1 MILYNDC
8 GDIMKKIRTAI
19 IIFLLIFLARG
30 YFNNRENISRE
41 VTLKDSENFVRR
53 EDLSDKIEII
63 KEKAK
68 DDKNYAYVYEN
79 IDKLPDL
86 MVKLAAK
93 REESLGFII
102 GYLKDDKSIA
112 MKSEDCGVDNPVKFY
127 LQYDPRWGYVKYAGG
142 IIGTRGCMPTTLSM
156 TLSGCGI
163 DRSPKEIAEFAE
175 KSGYVESGMSS
186 WNLVENY
193 LSKEGINVHGI
204 MKSEIISE
212 LENGNYVILSFGPG
226 YFTDSGHIAL
236 ASGLDDEGR
245 IILNDPN
252 SIYNSKN
259 RWRYDRIKKQIK
271 AAWAVNKDL

>member
-1 MILYNDC
+1 
-8 GDIMKKIRTAI
+8 
-19 IIFLLIFLARG
+19 
-30 YFNNRENISRE
+30 
-41 VTLKDSENFVRR
+41 
-53 EDLSDKIEII
+53 
-63 KEKAK
+63 
-68 DDKNYAYVYEN
+68 
-79 IDKLPDL
+79 
-86 MVKLAAK
+86 
-93 REESLGFII
+93 
-102 GYLKDDKSIA
+102 
-112 MKSEDCGVDNPVKFY
+112 
-127 LQYDPRWGYVKYAGG
+127 
-142 IIGTRGCMPTTLSM
+142 MPTTLSM

-186 WNLVENY
+186 WNLVEDY